1 MTRQL
6 DLLISQDRSAQ
17 MLMDKTLGAASV
29 VTQDNLGEIF
39 QEMLH
44 PHLEEERK
52 KLNADFEKERA
63 RGKSELEQAAEQL
76 NAAKKAESA
85 ATSMLDANL
94 REDGE
99 IVRALCRELSG
110 LLDKKRKRN
119 KAIGLMTS
127 VILCAPIAIWPSE
140 WAPYMSFVFAVFLAY
155 LSVTGTKLIGT
166 ATSKKDAML
175 ALSESAGSRSLSPK
189 LSRFDIDW
197 RNHEYIVSEKSRE
210 NLEDLFGSS
219 TST

>member
-1 MTRQL
+1 
-6 DLLISQDRSAQ
+6 
-17 MLMDKTLGAASV
+17 
-29 VTQDNLGEIF
+29 
-39 QEMLH
+39 
-44 PHLEEERK
+44 
-52 KLNADFEKERA
+52 
-63 RGKSELEQAAEQL
+63 
-76 NAAKKAESA
+76 
-85 ATSMLDANL
+85 MLDANL

>member
-1 MTRQL
+1 
-6 DLLISQDRSAQ
+6 
-17 MLMDKTLGAASV
+17 
-29 VTQDNLGEIF
+29 
-39 QEMLH
+39 
-44 PHLEEERK
+44 
-52 KLNADFEKERA
+52 
-63 RGKSELEQAAEQL
+63 
-76 NAAKKAESA
+76 
-85 ATSMLDANL
+85 
-94 REDGE
+94 
-99 IVRALCRELSG
+99 
-110 LLDKKRKRN
+110 
-119 KAIGLMTS
+119 
-127 VILCAPIAIWPSE
+127 
-140 WAPYMSFVFAVFLAY
+140 MSFVFAVFLAY